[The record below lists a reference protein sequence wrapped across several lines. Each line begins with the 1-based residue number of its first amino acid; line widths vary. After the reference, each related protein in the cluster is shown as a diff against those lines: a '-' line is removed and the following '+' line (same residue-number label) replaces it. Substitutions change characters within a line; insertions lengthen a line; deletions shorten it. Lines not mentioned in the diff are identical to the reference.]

1 MVVIVCI
8 HMEGEIMRLSD
19 QEKELLERLE
29 DGQVGDEL
37 TTSGGSTVW
46 FEIQDVVPRQYKEG
60 PSSKFFNG
68 EENEEVPGVL
78 HTLEECTSD
87 SEKIQF
93 LRKYG
98 WLIDDEDAKD
108 YSAEYR

>member
-1 MVVIVCI
+1 
-8 HMEGEIMRLSD
+8 MEGEIMRLSD

-29 DGQVGDEL
+29 DGEFDGQVGDEL

-46 FEIQDVVPRQYKEG
+46 FEIEDGVPRQYKEG

-68 EENEEVPGVL
+68 EENETIPGVL
-78 HTLEECTSD
+78 HTLEEWTSD

-98 WLIDDEDAKD
+98 WLIDDDDVQD